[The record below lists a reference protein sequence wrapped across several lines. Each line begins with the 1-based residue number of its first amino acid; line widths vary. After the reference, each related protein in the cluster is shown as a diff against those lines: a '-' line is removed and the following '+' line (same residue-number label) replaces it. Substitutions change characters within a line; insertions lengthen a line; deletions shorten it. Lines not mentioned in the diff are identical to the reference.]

1 LGELK
6 GDTYIDIISYLI
18 VLAAITKRAQIPFSS
33 WLPAAMAAP
42 TPVSSL
48 VHSSTLVTAGV
59 YLLIRFNFAFSDS
72 LCYFLLFISRITMFI
87 SGLGARFEFD
97 LKKIIAL
104 STLSQ
109 LGLIIRILALGG
121 YKLAFFHLLTHALF
135 KALLFMCSG
144 NIIHNVGNCQ
154 DIRFI
159 GRLVNF
165 MPLTCVYF
173 NICNLSLCGLP
184 FFRGFYSKDLILE
197 VMRMGYLNFYIYI
210 IFYISIGLTVCY
222 SVRLSYYFI
231 LGNFNFVSFN
241 MISERGYLILK
252 GMSGLIFTVVF
263 MGSLLVWVLIPVPYI
278 IILPFY
284 IKVMALFFIF
294 LGGWIGYEFSKFY
307 LSYKNIFL
315 SMYGFS

>member
-104 STLSQ
+104 STL
-109 LGLIIRILALGG
+109 R
-121 YKLAFFHLLTHALF
+121 
-135 KALLFMCSG
+135 
-144 NIIHNVGNCQ
+144 
-154 DIRFI
+154 
-159 GRLVNF
+159 
-165 MPLTCVYF
+165 
-173 NICNLSLCGLP
+173 
-184 FFRGFYSKDLILE
+184 
-197 VMRMGYLNFYIYI
+197 
-210 IFYISIGLTVCY
+210 
-222 SVRLSYYFI
+222 
-231 LGNFNFVSFN
+231 
-241 MISERGYLILK
+241 
-252 GMSGLIFTVVF
+252 
-263 MGSLLVWVLIPVPYI
+263 
-278 IILPFY
+278 
-284 IKVMALFFIF
+284 
-294 LGGWIGYEFSKFY
+294 IGYEFSKFY